1 MPNVN
6 GKEFPYTPA
15 GMKKALAAKK
25 ALAKSDRGPTNPFID
40 IDNPKANIARYGKDE
55 VPFKMAGM
63 NAGQINK
70 IAKDKKKLK

>member
-25 ALAKSDRGPTNPFID
+25 ALAKSDRGPSNPFID
-40 IDNPKANIARYGKDE
+40 IDNPKANIARYGKAE
-55 VPFKMAGM
+55 SAFKMAGM
-63 NAGQINK
+63 NSGQINQ